1 MAKLTAQIT
10 NESEILIII
19 GDGESVIPTGV
30 AGDVQVR
37 FPCNISEYSLL
48 AEPSGSIKV
57 DIWKDV
63 YSNRPPTD
71 ADTICGGNDPEIVSG
86 TGVEDTVLTGWT
98 KTIAKGDI
106 LRFNVDSCSLVKRAT
121 LSLLVGKT

>member
-10 NESEILIII
+10 NETGILIII
-19 GDGESVIPTGV
+19 GDGENVIPTGV

-37 FPCNISEYSLL
+37 FPCNITECSLL

-63 YSNRPPTD
+63 YANRPPAD
-71 ADTICGGNDPEIVSG
+71 ADTICGGNEPEIVSG
-86 TGVEDTVLTGWT
+86 TGMEDSTLTDWT
-98 KTIAKGDI
+98 KAIAKGDI
-106 LRFNVDSCSLVKRAT
+106 LRCNIDSCSSVKRAT
-121 LSLLVGKT
+121 LTLLVEKT